1 MIDIKPSRQNDNNNS
16 REDTTASTTSL
27 TELRRKYKLE
37 TIRFNAAKARHQTH
51 LASIEKEYISANY
64 PFKEGDVVRIF
75 VGEPILIVI
84 DRMYFTYRG
93 SEEATYNI
101 PIVRV
106 DGHAIDEEGYDLFY
120 FPDSDQ
126 KVSYIKDADD
136 IKERVDIIPKG
147 RRK

>member
-1 MIDIKPSRQNDNNNS
+1 M
-16 REDTTASTTSL
+16 
-27 TELRRKYKLE
+27 
-37 TIRFNAAKARHQTH
+37 
-51 LASIEKEYISANY
+51 
-64 PFKEGDVVRIF
+64 RIF

-106 DGHAIDEEGYDLFY
+106 DGHAIYEEGYDLFY

-126 KVSYIKDADD
+126 KVSYIKDADE
-136 IKERVDIIPKG
+136 IKEIVDIIPNG